1 MKIIVNQDITEL
13 NWFVANVFIKWNNS
27 TEESESTRRLYE
39 NLILLVCAN
48 SKEEAER
55 KAINYC
61 KEQEITY
68 TSITNETVTQTF
80 DQVYEIFED
89 EDWILDGRVIEV
101 NTKFFSE
108 SVYKKIDDVFD
119 EGENK
124 DD

>member
-1 MKIIVNQDITEL
+1 MKIIVNQDIAAM

-27 TEESESTRRLYE
+27 TEASESTRRLYE
-39 NLILLVCAN
+39 NQILLVCAD

-55 KAINYC
+55 KSIKYC

-68 TSITNETVTQTF
+68 TSITNETVTHTF
-80 DQVYEIFED
+80 DKVYDIFED

-108 SVYKKIDDVFD
+108 SAYKKIDDVFD
-119 EGENK
+119 EDENN